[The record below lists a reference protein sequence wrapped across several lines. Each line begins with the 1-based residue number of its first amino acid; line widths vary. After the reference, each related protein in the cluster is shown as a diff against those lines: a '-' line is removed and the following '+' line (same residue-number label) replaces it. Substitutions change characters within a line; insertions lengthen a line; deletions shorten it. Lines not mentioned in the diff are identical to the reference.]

1 MPVSGKYLI
10 INVVYHIVVYFR
22 LISCKS
28 ATAVKKLLVVK
39 RNDNIHTRLLVHPRR
54 CKSNSSLVQC
64 LIILHFPLSSL
75 DIYFSKHGFDF
86 I

>member
-28 ATAVKKLLVVK
+28 ATAVKKLLAIK
-39 RNDNIHTRLLVHPRR
+39 RNEIFTPGCWSTSDAAKVIQAWYSV
-54 CKSNSSLVQC
+54 
-64 LIILHFPLSSL
+64 
-75 DIYFSKHGFDF
+75 
-86 I
+86 